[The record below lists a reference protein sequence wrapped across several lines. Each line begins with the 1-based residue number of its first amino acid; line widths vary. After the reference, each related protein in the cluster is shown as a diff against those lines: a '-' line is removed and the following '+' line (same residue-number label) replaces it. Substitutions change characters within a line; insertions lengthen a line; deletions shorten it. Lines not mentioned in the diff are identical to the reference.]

1 VSREVCLLEFM
12 LCVCVCVCVCVC
24 LRFYLYDENGN
35 ALLCFPCA
43 IINMAWYR
51 EKERKKE
58 RDGLGVINYRS
69 RIVEIMNRS
78 EQVSSSL

>member
-1 VSREVCLLEFM
+1 MEWVCIFRCGWGLDGIFGVWDVIWVSREVCLLEFM

-51 EKERKKE
+51 EKERKKGM
-58 RDGLGVINYRS
+58 D
-69 RIVEIMNRS
+69 
-78 EQVSSSL
+78 